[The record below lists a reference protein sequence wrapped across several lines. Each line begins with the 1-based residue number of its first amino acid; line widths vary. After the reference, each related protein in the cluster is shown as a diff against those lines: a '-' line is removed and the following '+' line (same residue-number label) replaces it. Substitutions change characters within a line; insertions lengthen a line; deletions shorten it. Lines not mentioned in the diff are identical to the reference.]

1 MQALK
6 PGMCKLLG
14 RLSLS
19 EDHADKRPVMNCE
32 LGAVGR
38 AKAPKG
44 GTTGDESPRM
54 RG

>member
-6 PGMCKLLG
+6 PGMCKLVG

-19 EDHADKRPVMNCE
+19 EDHADKWPVMNYE
-32 LGAVGR
+32 LGAGGR
-38 AKAPKG
+38 AKALRG
-44 GTTGDESPRM
+44 GITGDESPRM